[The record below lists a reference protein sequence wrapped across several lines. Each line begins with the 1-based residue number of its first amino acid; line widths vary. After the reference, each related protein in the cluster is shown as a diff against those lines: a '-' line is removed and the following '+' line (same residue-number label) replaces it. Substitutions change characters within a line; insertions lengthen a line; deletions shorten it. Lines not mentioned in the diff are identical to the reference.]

1 MSSNWFRHIWTFGV
15 LPNRTRMVLFT
26 FATFCLCPLLL
37 FKRYRLTLSLLYPLT
52 FCCFL
57 PLSDSETS
65 PDFWIRWSC
74 LLPGSYVYLFAHW
87 FFNMYVHTFL
97 GRRID
102 FFAAP
107 EIRSAFSR
115 VLWSCSILTTSDALW
130 AVLIVQN
137 WMKQTRLFSHIIYF
151 RSFCRKSD
159 RFDCACEKFQKYV
172 KTIWV
177 FYLFIIV

>member
-1 MSSNWFRHIWTFGV
+1 
-15 LPNRTRMVLFT
+15 MVLFT
-26 FATFCLCPLLL
+26 FATFCLRPLLL
-37 FKRYRLTLSLLYPLT
+37 FKRYRLSSSLSYPLT

-57 PLSDSETS
+57 PLSGSRFLDAMV
-65 PDFWIRWSC
+65 R

-97 GRRID
+97 GWRID

-137 WMKQTRLFSHIIYF
+137 WMKEMRLFSRIF
-151 RSFCRKSD
+151 SPFW
-159 RFDCACEKFQKYV
+159 ALAEKRTTGWIQ
-172 KTIWV
+172 IW
-177 FYLFIIV
+177 LWI